1 MRQAGRRRVIT
12 GTALG
17 AVSLLLSTGCSFQF
31 GGGPGAVD
39 AEQVAE
45 RSSEMLAEQVG
56 QTPDD
61 LTCPED
67 LPAEVGA
74 EIRCELTADGQTLG
88 VTVTTTSVEGD
99 DVQWDVK
106 VDDAQAGDDAQ
117 DSAAGDG
124 TGEDGAGEGA
134 GGDGGTAAASNG
146 VVPADQV
153 AQQSAAQL
161 EAVVGQAP
169 EDFSCPQDLPAEV
182 GAEIRCNLV
191 DGGMNYGVTVTTTSV
206 DGTDVQWD
214 IKVDDQAL

>member
-1 MRQAGRRRVIT
+1 MRQAGQRRVIT

-17 AVSLLLSTGCSFQF
+17 AVSLLLATGCSFDF
-31 GGGPGAVD
+31 SIGGPGAVD

-88 VTVTTTSVEGD
+88 VTVTTTSVDGN
-99 DVQWDVK
+99 DVQWDVE
-106 VDDAQAGDDAQ
+106 VDDAPAGDTA
-117 DSAAGDG
+117 
-124 TGEDGAGEGA
+124 EDGAGEDT
-134 GGDGGTAAASNG
+134 GGDGGTSAASDG
-146 VVPADQV
+146 VVPAEQV

-161 EAVVGQAP
+161 EAAVGQAP
-169 EDFSCPQDLPAEV
+169 EDFSCPQGLPAEV

-191 DGGMNYGVTVTTTSV
+191 DGGMNYGVTITTTSV
-206 DGTDVQWD
+206 DGNDVQWD
-214 IKVDDQAL
+214 VEVDDQPL

>member
-1 MRQAGRRRVIT
+1 MRRTGRRRVIT

-17 AVSLLLSTGCSFQF
+17 AVSLLLTTGCSFEF
-31 GGGPGAVD
+31 SIGGPDAVD

-61 LTCPED
+61 LTCAED

-88 VTVTTTSVEGD
+88 VTVTTTSVDGD

-106 VDDAQAGDDAQ
+106 VDDAPAGDDA
-117 DSAAGDG
+117 A
-124 TGEDGAGEGA
+124 EDGAGGGV
-134 GGDGGTAAASNG
+134 GGDDGAAAASDG
-146 VVPADQV
+146 VVPAEQV

-169 EDFSCPQDLPAEV
+169 EDFSCSQGLPAEV

-191 DGGMNYGVTVTTTSV
+191 DGGTNYGVTITTTSV

-214 IKVDDQAL
+214 IKVDDQPL